1 MKVSNLIIGAVA
13 VSISFFIMQ
22 GNFIDLDIQKN
33 GQWVKV
39 EIIDKPNSCIGT
51 KVKWFM
57 KIKYKDK
64 IISKQISSGFCEEH
78 NIGDI
83 IKVKYLNGIDNVLL
97 PEDNIITEFISTAI
111 IGLVGLY
118 VIFLGW
124 KKPPVRSL

>member
-1 MKVSNLIIGAVA
+1 MKVSNLIIGGV
-13 VSISFFIMQ
+13 VVLISFFIMQ

-33 GQWVKV
+33 GQWVEV
-39 EIIDKPNSCIGT
+39 QIIDKPNSCIGT

-64 IISKQISSGFCEEH
+64 IISKQISSGFCQEH
-78 NIGDI
+78 NKGDI
-83 IKVKYLNGIDNVLL
+83 IKVKYLNGTDNVLL

-118 VIFLGW
+118 VIYLGR
-124 KKPPVRSL
+124 KKTKK